1 MGLALIKEPTAV
13 LRIVARCRPL
23 PLSSFGRLDR
33 HTEVGDHRSFLE
45 ASLLLE
51 VGLMDLF
58 HLPDM
63 PQAEYSTVMVGWPS

>member
-1 MGLALIKEPTAV
+1 
-13 LRIVARCRPL
+13 
-23 PLSSFGRLDR
+23 LDR
-33 HTEVGDHRSFLE
+33 QTEVGDHRSFLE